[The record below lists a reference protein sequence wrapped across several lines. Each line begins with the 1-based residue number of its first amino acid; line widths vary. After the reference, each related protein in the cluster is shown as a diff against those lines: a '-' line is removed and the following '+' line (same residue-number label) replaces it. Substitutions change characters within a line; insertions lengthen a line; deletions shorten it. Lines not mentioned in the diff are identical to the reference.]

1 MIRKSGV
8 DEAGGLL
15 AEHLLLK
22 MTMEEGVADI
32 HLVDGPM
39 ARDDELRIVRMVL
52 GFTTGAKV
60 SAKSMPARCRK
71 PRTTQRAL

>member
-1 MIRKSGV
+1 
-8 DEAGGLL
+8 
-15 AEHLLLK
+15 

-60 SAKSMPARCRK
+60 SVKSTPARCRK